1 MMFFSD
7 ASSSAPSYRCMIPN
21 GAYESVYPETQFWN
35 RPGIVIELG
44 PKTGY
49 RKMNM
54 LLNVSAGRDVRISGC
69 SIILFNKQ
77 AFKDFDF
84 SWEKKQKTKNFSFTL
99 LWLKKHG
106 KGLSPP
112 L

>member
-7 ASSSAPSYRCMIPN
+7 ASSSAPSYRCMISN

-49 RKMNM
+49 KKMNM
-54 LLNVSAGRDVRISGC
+54 LLNVSAGRDACIS
-69 SIILFNKQ
+69 STNKHLRTLT
-77 AFKDFDF
+77 
-84 SWEKKQKTKNFSFTL
+84 SHGEKKKQKNFSFTL

-112 L
+112 LK